1 MAQAAVGRLVE
12 TGTDW
17 GDTRSARIPK
27 SASAGGACLPASVG
41 PLFLQSKV
49 ATKLRLARLAAAA
62 LASGAAAAGAAG
74 CGGSHP
80 RPAALR
86 LERADLVLLAHTLQR
101 LQAPTSGEDT
111 ATRAVWPALA
121 GGLPRSL
128 SPALLPP
135 LSVAERRA
143 TAITLPAVVTTEG
156 ALTGPAAGL
165 AGLLK
170 AYTRLTQ
177 RGWQFTA
184 AALATESAG
193 SALPG
198 GGMATTQAA
207 RFLRSNSALYIYCIY
222 DGHYDLSL
230 IAKALPNA
238 YHTLGGAPAF
248 GGSLTQA
255 QVDAL
260 ARVYSHTR
268 LAPHPPPGL
277 VV

>member
-1 MAQAAVGRLVE
+1 VLV
-12 TGTDW
+12 
-17 GDTRSARIPK
+17 
-27 SASAGGACLPASVG
+27 
-41 PLFLQSKV
+41 
-49 ATKLRLARLAAAA
+49 
-62 LASGAAAAGAAG
+62 SGAAVVGVAG

-80 RPAALR
+80 RPAALH

-101 LQAPTSGEDT
+101 LQAPTTGEVA
-111 ATRAVWPALA
+111 ATSAAWPVLA
-121 GGLPRSL
+121 GGLPRSP
-128 SPALLPP
+128 SPALLPL

-143 TAITLPAVVTTEG
+143 TGIALPAVVTTEG
-156 ALTGPAAGL
+156 ALTGPAAGI
-165 AGLLK
+165 AGLLR

-177 RGWQFTA
+177 RGWQYTA

-198 GGMATTQAA
+198 VGGATTPAAA

-230 IAKALPNA
+230 IGKALPSA
-238 YHTLGGAPAF
+238 YHKLGGAPAF

-255 QVDAL
+255 QVEGL
-260 ARVYSHTR
+260 ARAYSHTR
-268 LAPHPPPGL
+268 LTPHPSPGL